1 MTDFRILIA
10 GAGIAGL
17 ALARALADHGIRV
30 EVVERDVRL
39 RSAGA
44 GLYLPANAV
53 RALTRLGYGPA
64 LAERAHPVTHQR
76 VLDHRGRPLTGY
88 RVGDVWGRVGHCC
101 ALSRQDLHALLRA
114 AVAPDAV
121 RTGVAVQHAAPD
133 GTVTFSDGRRQT
145 YDLVVGADGVNS
157 AVRHSAFPRPAP
169 RFLGQICWRFLADH
183 ASGPATATA
192 WTARLGPGGRTFLTV
207 PIGCGRAYCYAD
219 VNSAT
224 PASPVGD
231 WRDRFADFTGPVP
244 DLLAQGAD
252 AHMAPLYEV
261 DATSWAR
268 PRTVLIGDAAHA
280 CSPSMAQ
287 GGAMALEDVVVLAE
301 FLAELVT
308 GAASPPTAD
317 RVADVLAA
325 YRLRR
330 AARVHW
336 VLAQNHRRDRARNL
350 PTPLRNLALRVAGAR
365 LIRANHVPLHSE
377 P

>member
-1 MTDFRILIA
+1 MTPLRILIA

-17 ALARALADHGIRV
+17 ALARALADHGVRA
-30 EVVERDVRL
+30 EVVERDAQL

-88 RVGDVWGRVGHCC
+88 RVSDVWDGVGDCC
-101 ALSRQDLHALLRA
+101 ALSRQDLHTILYA
-114 AVAPDAV
+114 AVDPDTV

-133 GTVTFSDGRRQT
+133 GSVTFSDGRRQT

-157 AVRHSAFPRPAP
+157 AVRHSAFAGTAP
-169 RFLGQICWRFLADH
+169 RFLGQICWRFLAHHVSD
-183 ASGPATATA
+183 PATA

-207 PIGCGRAYCYAD
+207 PLSRDRTYCYAD

-224 PASPVGD
+224 PEPPVGD
-231 WRDRFADFTGPVP
+231 WRERFADFTGPVP
-244 DLLAQGAD
+244 DLLDQGAY
-252 AHMAPLYEV
+252 AHVAPLYEI
-261 DATSWAR
+261 DPTSWTR
-268 PRTVLIGDAAHA
+268 GRTVLIGDAAHA

-287 GGAMALEDVVVLAE
+287 GGAMALEDVVVLSE
-301 FLAELVT
+301 LLAGVVP
-308 GAASPPTAD
+308 SPTAD
-317 RVADVLAA
+317 RVADALAA

-336 VLAQNHRRDRARNL
+336 VLTQNHRRDRARNL
-350 PTPLRNLALRVAGAR
+350 PTPLRNLVLRAGGTR
-365 LIRANHVPLHSE
+365 LIRANHAPLHPE